1 MYICRVKQ
9 VDYIIAGQ
17 GIAGSLLAWF
27 LLQRG
32 QEVLIVDPQVAG
44 TPSGVS
50 GGMIHPVTGRRIV
63 KTWMADTLIPF
74 ARKTYT
80 DIEDK
85 LAERFFEDYPVLE
98 IFNDNQHRNDWA
110 GRSADAG
117 MDQYVKDECPPDAV
131 PEGIIAPYGG
141 RWVVNGG
148 WLETP
153 RFLDAMRRHLS
164 GKNSFLRDKIAFQ
177 ETEKT
182 ETGIRWK
189 DYTAKAIIDCTGV
202 DLYNDPQSDG
212 MPFNLCK
219 GELLHINAEGLP
231 KNMVVHGSIKII
243 PTGGNGYFCGAT
255 YDYTR
260 RDTICT
266 EEGKEKLEAAIKKLT
281 AVPFTVTHHRS
292 AVRPS
297 TTDRKPIIGPHFKNE
312 RYYFFNGLGS
322 KGILLGPWHAQLL
335 MKHLLD
341 GAAIPDEYFPY
352 RRKLANG

>member
-1 MYICRVKQ
+1 MKK

-32 QEVLIVDPQVAG
+32 RKVLVVDPQVAG
-44 TPSGVS
+44 TSSGVS

-74 ARKTYT
+74 ARKTYM

-98 IFNDNQHRNDWA
+98 VFNDNQHRNDWA
-110 GRSADAG
+110 GRSADEG
-117 MDQYVKDECPPDAV
+117 MDKYIKEECPPIAI
-131 PEGIIAPYGG
+131 PPGIHAPYGG
-141 RWVVNGG
+141 RWVINGG
-148 WLETP
+148 WLQTP
-153 RFLDAMRRHLS
+153 RFLDAIRRHIA
-164 GKNSFLRDKIAFQ
+164 GKNSFLRGKIDFFD
-177 ETEKT
+177 TEVSAD
-182 ETGIRWK
+182 GIRWQ
-189 DYTAKAIIDCTGV
+189 DYEASAIIDCTGI
-202 DLYNDPQSDG
+202 DLYNSEQWDG
-212 MPFNLCK
+212 MPFNPCK

-231 KNMVVHGSIKII
+231 KNMVIHGSIKII

-260 RDTICT
+260 TDSECT

-281 AVPFTVTHHRS
+281 SLPYTITHHRA

-297 TTDRKPIIGPHFKNE
+297 TSDRKPIIGPHFSKA

-322 KGILLGPWHAQLL
+322 KGIMLGPWHAQLL
-335 MKHLLD
+335 VKHLLD
-341 GAAIPDEYFPY
+341 GEEIPDEYRPY
-352 RRKLANG
+352 RAKIY